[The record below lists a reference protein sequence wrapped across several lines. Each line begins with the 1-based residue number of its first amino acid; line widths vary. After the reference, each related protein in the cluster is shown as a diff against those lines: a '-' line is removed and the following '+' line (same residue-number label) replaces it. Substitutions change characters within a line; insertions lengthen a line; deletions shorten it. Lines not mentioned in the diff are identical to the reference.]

1 MDAQQYEVAC
11 AKFRESQ
18 RLDPAVGT
26 QFNLA
31 DCEERRG
38 HVAESWS
45 LFRAVAEQLP
55 KGDERL
61 AIAKKR
67 AAALESRL
75 ARLTIVAAPSARPGT
90 TVRRDGVEL
99 GAASFG
105 VAIAVDPGAHEVVVT
120 SPGRATQ
127 TVVVQLAVR
136 ESKTID
142 VAPGAPLPSAPAGVA
157 AERAQPPPGAAQS
170 DAASSASGS
179 SRRTVGFVIGGVGI
193 AAAAAGAVT
202 GGLVL
207 GDKSSADQNCPAPS
221 HTCRNQA
228 GAGAVDQGRTLGPV
242 TTALLIAGAAGIGT
256 GVVLVLTSPGSAI
269 GHRAAARRGR
279 RHRRN
284 RASKPILRSR
294 QGDISIVLAARATP
308 TVDPEV
314 ARRVRTEDPSATQIR
329 ARGAAELSSRSPMA
343 ALMVQA
349 LLDRRALFTRR
360 LPNPR
365 RTT

>member
-1 MDAQQYEVAC
+1 MAWVVVALALAPLAARAQGSDPAAADALFQEGRRAMDAGKYEAAC

-38 HVAESWS
+38 HLAESWS

-67 AAALESRL
+67 AAALEPRL
-75 ARLTIVAAPSARPGT
+75 ARLTIVTAPSAPPGT

-127 TVVVQLAVR
+127 TVVVRLAER

-142 VAPGAPLPSAPAGVA
+142 VAPGAPLPSAPAAEHADAPLA
-157 AERAQPPPGAAQS
+157 AVQPDAPS
-170 DAASSASGS
+170 DAPGS
-179 SRRTVGFVIGGVGI
+179 SRRTLAFVIGGVGI
-193 AAAAAGAVT
+193 AAAAAGAIT
-202 GGLVL
+202 GGVVL
-207 GDKSSADQNCPAPS
+207 ADKRTADENCPAPS
-221 HTCRNQA
+221 HVCRNRA

-242 TTALLIAGAAGIGT
+242 TTVLLVAGAAGIGT
-256 GVVLVLTSPGSAI
+256 GAVLVLTSPGKRSATAALRLDA
-269 GHRAAARRGR
+269 GAAA
-279 RHRRN
+279 
-284 RASKPILRSR
+284 
-294 QGDISIVLAARATP
+294 AA
-308 TVDPEV
+308 
-314 ARRVRTEDPSATQIR
+314 I
-329 ARGAAELSSRSPMA
+329 ELSGR
-343 ALMVQA
+343 
-349 LLDRRALFTRR
+349 F
-360 LPNPR
+360 
-365 RTT
+365 